1 MQDTAKIKE
10 YCERQR
16 HLLHL
21 RADEFEANNI
31 SSTSTRAMGA
41 AYEDVVEF
49 ITRLQNKKSRFLRE
63 QKEAQK

>member
-16 HLLHL
+16 HLLSL
-21 RADEFEANNI
+21 RADDFEANNI
-31 SSTSTRAMGA
+31 STTSTRAMA
-41 AYEDVVEF
+41 VAYEDVVNF
-49 ITRLQNKKSRFLRE
+49 ITRLQKKKSHSLGE